1 MEKQK
6 IWGHY
11 DAQDGKYLK
20 FYHEEEFSI
29 ERVQTPYIELNTEE
43 WKQAYQN
50 PQGTYRVINGSH
62 SLYINTTEEQ
72 AAIDLRRIKNQ
83 RTILL
88 KESDW
93 VVLPHSPITG
103 SKLEE
108 WVTYR
113 QELRDVTNQTPPYV
127 LPTKPE

>member
-11 DAQDGKYLK
+11 NAQDGKYLK

-29 ERVQTPYIELNTEE
+29 ERVSTPYIELNIEE
-43 WKQAYQN
+43 WEQAYQN
-50 PQGTYRVINGSH
+50 SQGTYRVINGSH
-62 SLYINTTEEQ
+62 SLYVNTTEEQ

-127 LPTKPE
+127 LPTKHE

>member
-1 MEKQK
+1 MKKQK
-6 IWGHY
+6 IWANY
-11 DAQDGKYLK
+11 DSQNGKYLG
-20 FYHEEEFSI
+20 FYPEEQYSI
-29 ERVQTPYIELNTEE
+29 EKVPIPYIELNSEE
-43 WKQAYQN
+43 WEQAYQN
-50 PQGTYRVINGSH
+50 AQGVYRVINGSH
-62 SLYINTTEEQ
+62 SLYVNTAEEQ
-72 AAIDLRRIKNQ
+72 AAIDLRRIKSQ

-93 VVLPHSPITG
+93 VVLPHSPVTG

-113 QELRDVTNQTPPYV
+113 QELRDVTNQNPPYV

>member
-1 MEKQK
+1 MEIQYFA
-6 IWGHY
+6 HY
-11 DAQDGKYLK
+11 DVSSGDYKS
-20 FYHEEEFSI
+20 YHPTDIWYDTGSI
-29 ERVQTPYIELNTEE
+29 PTPNIELTKDEWVEARGNTR
-43 WKQAYQN
+43 
-50 PQGTYRVINGSH
+50 YRVINGIH
-62 SLYINTTEEQ
+62 TEVPFTTDEINTDE
-72 AAIDLRRIKNQ
+72 LLGIKNT
-83 RTILL
+83 RSSLL

>member
-29 ERVQTPYIELNTEE
+29 ERVSTPYIELNTEE
-43 WKQAYQN
+43 WEQAYQN
-50 PQGTYRVINGSH
+50 SQGTYRVINGSH
-62 SLYINTTEEQ
+62 SLYVNTTEEQ

>member
-11 DAQDGKYLK
+11 DAQNGKYLK
-20 FYHEEEFSI
+20 FYHEKEFSI

-108 WVTYR
+108 WITYR
-113 QELRDVTNQTPPYV
+113 QELRNVTNQTPPYV